1 MAPPSFGR
9 SASPVN
15 ELYLFRHAKAV
26 PQADNVRDTDRPLEE
41 RGRVGAR
48 KMAKWLKQQK
58 IVPELVLCSPAVRTR
73 ETLDFVADAF
83 APKPRIEYEPG
94 LYLATGA
101 RLMDRLREIPD
112 SVKRVMIVGH
122 NPGLHELA
130 QALTDRKVGPL
141 ADRLASNLATA
152 GLARFE
158 VSIEWS
164 GLRRRG
170 ARLVALVSPK
180 DLD

>member
-1 MAPPSFGR
+1 
-9 SASPVN
+9 VN
-15 ELYLFRHAKAV
+15 ELYLFRHAKTV
-26 PQADNVRDTDRPLEE
+26 PQSDNVRDTERALEE

-48 KMAKWLKQQK
+48 RMAKWLKQQK
-58 IVPELVLCSPAVRTR
+58 IVPDVVLCSPAVRTR
-73 ETLDFVADAF
+73 ETLDLVADAF
-83 APKPRIEYEPG
+83 PRKPRIEYEPG

-101 RLMDRLREIPD
+101 RLMERLREIPD
-112 SVKRVMIVGH
+112 SVERVMVVGH

-130 QALTDRKVGPL
+130 QALTDRNVGPL
-141 ADRLASNLATA
+141 AERLAANLATA

-158 VSIEWS
+158 VAIEWS